1 MAAEQP
7 PHTHTPLALASQPG
21 SFSHTSRKSSCPGA
35 LPQTA
40 PSPKALFMHYC
51 TWLRKPHTGTLSPDA
66 LPTPT
71 LLCLEALH
79 PHKAPQPRSP
89 AYTQL
94 SAHKTRP
101 QANKSSLC
109 PEARLQSGLPSSG
122 GSPSRPTSPV
132 QSPYCPESLP
142 LHRGLQIRS
151 SALSAKATPAAKPRP
166 TLAQKSGSSPKPP
179 GATAFGS
186 PSHCSDVPPPQQK
199 PHPQNDRRGRGPSTP
214 TSPPPPLAGI
224 LSAWG
229 SN

>member
-1 MAAEQP
+1 M
-7 PHTHTPLALASQPG
+7 
-21 SFSHTSRKSSCPGA
+21 SRKSSCPGA

-51 TWLRKPHTGTLSPDA
+51 TWLRKSHTGTLSPDA

-109 PEARLQSGLPSSG
+109 PEAWLQSGLPSSG
-122 GSPSRPTSPV
+122 RSPSRPTSPV

-142 LHRGLQIRS
+142 LHRGLQLRS
-151 SALSAKATPAAKPRP
+151 SALSTKAAPAVKPRP
-166 TLAQKSGSSPKPP
+166 TLVQKTGSSPKPP
-179 GATAFGS
+179 GSLRIWKPLPPLRCPAPTTEAPPAKQQEGAGSLYAHIPS
-186 PSHCSDVPPPQQK
+186 PSP
-199 PHPQNDRRGRGPSTP
+199 RRDPVRVGEQLAAWPS
-214 TSPPPPLAGI
+214 
-224 LSAWG
+224 
-229 SN
+229 